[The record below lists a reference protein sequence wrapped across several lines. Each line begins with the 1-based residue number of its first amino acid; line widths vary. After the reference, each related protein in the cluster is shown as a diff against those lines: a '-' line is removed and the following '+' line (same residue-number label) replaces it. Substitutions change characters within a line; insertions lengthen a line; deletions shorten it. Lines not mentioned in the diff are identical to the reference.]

1 MDPRGLG
8 LREQV
13 LFAALECCGGDCE
26 KNFTAEELLVHAWQK
41 DKMAWGLR
49 GYEDDHPDSAKIYK
63 ELDAHAGKEGI
74 VGKGLLEKLQQR
86 VYRLT
91 PAGLGMA
98 SALRPSDPIAREK
111 AGRKLA
117 EEIKRILE
125 HSVFRKWLD
134 DPSLPK
140 HFREAG
146 HFWGI
151 APGMPART
159 VRKRVDSVER
169 TLTAASDFLTS
180 RNVQEITAQ
189 RGQILFERED
199 IDRCL
204 EFQTTLRNRFA
215 QDLQLLD
222 PKIELNP

>member
-1 MDPRGLG
+1 
-8 LREQV
+8 
-13 LFAALECCGGDCE
+13 
-26 KNFTAEELLVHAWQK
+26 
-41 DKMAWGLR
+41 
-49 GYEDDHPDSAKIYK
+49 
-63 ELDAHAGKEGI
+63 
-74 VGKGLLEKLQQR
+74 
-86 VYRLT
+86 
-91 PAGLGMA
+91 
-98 SALRPSDPIAREK
+98 
-111 AGRKLA
+111 
-117 EEIKRILE
+117 
-125 HSVFRKWLD
+125 
-134 DPSLPK
+134 
-140 HFREAG
+140 
-146 HFWGI
+146 
-151 APGMPART
+151 MPART